1 MHVPEFTAGERPMA
15 SDFCALVAAV
25 RALWHAP
32 LPQPPVRR
40 TARRW
45 RYFCVSGTAIARLQV
60 DGSISAQVAEDL
72 STLDGKAERV
82 QGGEVSG
89 IERVMKKNPDA
100 IIGLHAGSEGAP
112 CECVAWV
119 RDEAWDGTIEEGCGL
134 YHGGRICGAVLP
146 ADGVR
151 GQKQRLPR
159 MWWMPQRPLYLAVER
174 RFAVTG
180 LQGCLALLPSD
191 DFRQRLTHG
200 CWYYAPGD
208 AGGSVGA
215 QPYGFFG
222 KLDKWGQL
230 QIKFKQG

>member
-1 MHVPEFTAGERPMA
+1 MHVPEFTAGASPMA
-15 SDFCALVAAV
+15 ADFAALVAAV

-40 TARRW
+40 AARRW
-45 RYFCVSGTAIARLQV
+45 QYFCISGTAIARVQE

-82 QGGEVSG
+82 RGCKVEG
-89 IERVMKKNPDA
+89 IEQVMGQYPQA
-100 IIGLHAGSEGAP
+100 VIGLHAGGEDEPA
-112 CECVAWV
+112 EAVAWV
-119 RDEAWDGTIEEGCGL
+119 RDEEWDGTIEEGCGMQ
-134 YHGGRICGAVLP
+134 HGGRICGAVLP
-146 ADGVR
+146 EEGVR
-151 GQKQRLPR
+151 RQRQRLPR
-159 MWWMPQRPLYLAVER
+159 MWWMPQKPLFLEVER

-180 LQGCLALLPSD
+180 LQGCLALLPTD

-208 AGGSVGA
+208 SGGEVMSE
-215 QPYGFFG
+215 PYGFFA

-230 QIKFKQG
+230 HIKFKQG